1 MAERRAST
9 GRKRQVA
16 GSDFMEVISEVEQPL
31 LAPGDSSRH
40 DLIFRLLTTLE
51 LELAFSVD
59 CPTEDVLGY
68 SDDQEEWDDTP
79 WTGGQTFGGFDPDL
93 RVAEF
98 SQRVRVNPDFDFT
111 GKAKN
116 QKLALK
122 ARARYGLGAW
132 DTDIK
137 LDHPIVV
144 AN

>member
-16 GSDFMEVISEVEQPL
+16 GSDFMEVISEVEKPL
-31 LAPGDSSRH
+31 LAPGDSSKH

-51 LELAFSVD
+51 LELDFSVT
-59 CPTEDVLGY
+59 CPNKVLGY
-68 SDDQEEWDDTP
+68 PADQEEWDDTP

-93 RVAEF
+93 RIAEF
-98 SQRVRVNPDFDFT
+98 SRRVQVDPDFDST

-116 QKLALK
+116 QRLALK
-122 ARARYGLGAW
+122 ARARYGSGDW